1 MRSLQGKNRA
11 LGMRGLFG
19 KISSRYDLMNRIMT
33 LGQDKF
39 WRRQVV
45 EMAAVKGGG
54 RLLDVGAGTG
64 AIGREALRRKS
75 DLQVTAVDFSPQMVE
90 VGRHG
95 PCGGRIVWCLADAL
109 HLPFPD
115 ATFDAV
121 MSGYL
126 VRNVIDVRRAF
137 KEQIRVVKPG
147 GRIVCLETSPQPFPV
162 ARLLV
167 LFYLKVLI
175 PLLGCLVARN
185 RRAYR
190 YLTDS
195 TQAFLRPEQL
205 ASIMRS
211 VGLRGI
217 SCERV
222 MVGTQVV
229 IAGTCPEDVKG

>member
-1 MRSLQGKNRA
+1 MATVRA
-11 LGMRGLFG
+11 
-19 KISSRYDLMNRIMT
+19 
-33 LGQDKF
+33 
-39 WRRQVV
+39 
-45 EMAAVKGGG
+45 GG

-75 DLQVTAVDFSPQMVE
+75 GLQVTAVDVSPQMIE

-95 PCGGRIVWCLADAL
+95 SWGGKIAWCLADAL

-121 MSGYL
+121 TSGYL

-137 KEQIRVVKPG
+137 MEQVRVVKPG
-147 GRIVCLETSPQPFPV
+147 GRIVCLETSPQPFSVVRP
-162 ARLLV
+162 LV

-185 RRAYR
+185 KRSYR

-205 ASIMRS
+205 VSIMRS
-211 VGLRGI
+211 VGVRAI

-229 IAGTCPEDVKG
+229 IAGTSAEEE